1 MRDMARGIDTKPYL
15 EWLDGVES
23 VAVSPNTPHG
33 IVATTFAAVLDRVGH
48 SLGSA
53 ITELHVRLDDTP
65 GKRTVL
71 LPDVAFYRAETI
83 RALDPADRLLPNVPP
98 EIIVE
103 VRSPNDRPGFREE
116 KIRRYLAWGC
126 PLVFDVDPLPRTI
139 VVHTGGRVYTLRLD
153 DRFSDPVVPWLE
165 FDVRDVFERLELF
178 GF

>member
-23 VAVSPNTPHG
+23 IAVSPNTPHG
-33 IVATTFAAVLDRVGH
+33 IVAVTMLELFNRDGNRFGLAMP
-48 SLGSA
+48 
-53 ITELHVRLDDTP
+53 ELHLRLDDDP

-71 LPDVAFYRAETI
+71 LPDVTFYRVETL
-83 RALDPADRLLPNVPP
+83 RALDKADRLLPNVPP
-98 EIIVE
+98 DIIVE

-126 PLVFDVDPLPRTI
+126 PLVFDVDPLPRSI
-139 VVHTGGRVYTLRLD
+139 IVHTQDGARTLGID
-153 DRFSDPVVPWLE
+153 DRFSDPLVPWLA
-165 FDVRDVFERLELF
+165 FDVREVFDRLELF

>member
-1 MRDMARGIDTKPYL
+1 MREMARGIETKPYL

-33 IVATTFAAVLDRVGH
+33 IVA
-48 SLGSA
+48 
-53 ITELHVRLDDTP
+53 ITLAELFNDQGDSFGLAMPEVHLRLNDTP

-71 LPDVAFYRAETI
+71 LPDVAFYRVETL
-83 RALDPADRLLPNVPP
+83 RSLDSADRLLPNVPP

-103 VRSPNDRPGFREE
+103 VRSPDDRPGFREE

-126 PLVFDVDPLPRTI
+126 PLVFDVDPIPRSI
-139 VVHTGGRVYTLRLD
+139 AVHTLNGVRTLGVG
-153 DRFSDPVVPWLE
+153 DRFSDPLVPWLA
-165 FDVRDVFERLELF
+165 FDVADVFARLELF

>member
-15 EWLDGVES
+15 EWLDGAES

-33 IVATTFAAVLDRVGH
+33 LAAMALVRIMDRAGH
-48 SLGSA
+48 GFGDA
-53 ITELHVRLDDTP
+53 IPELHLRLNDTP
-65 GKRTVL
+65 GRQTVL
-71 LPDVAFYRAETI
+71 LPDAAFYRIATI
-83 RALDPADRLLPNVPP
+83 ASLDPADRLLPNVPP

-126 PLVFDVDPLPRTI
+126 PLVFDVDPLPRSI
-139 VVHTGGRVYTLRLD
+139 VVHTQDATRTLGVND
-153 DRFSDPVVPWLE
+153 TFSDPTIPWLE
-165 FDVRDVFERLELF
+165 FAVREVFERLALY

>member
-1 MRDMARGIDTKPYL
+1 MREMARGIDTKPYL

-33 IVATTFAAVLDRVGH
+33 LAAIALAKIMDRAG
-48 SLGSA
+48 GDFGDA
-53 ITELHVRLDDTP
+53 IPELHVRLSDTP

-71 LPDVAFYRAETI
+71 LPDVAFYRFDALK
-83 RALDPADRLLPNVPP
+83 ALDKADRLLPNVPP

-126 PLVFDVDPLPRTI
+126 PLVFDVDPLPRAI
-139 VVHTGGRVYTLRLD
+139 VVHTRDGARPLGAG
-153 DRFSDPVVPWLE
+153 DRFSDPLVPWLT
-165 FDVRDVFERLELF
+165 FDVNEVFERLELF

>member
-1 MRDMARGIDTKPYL
+1 MREMARGIDTTPYL

-33 IVATTFAAVLDRVGH
+33 LATMTFAAVIDRAGH
-48 SLGSA
+48 EIGNALV
-53 ITELHVRLDDTP
+53 ELHLRLNDTP

-71 LPDVAFYRAETI
+71 LPDVTFYRFETLL
-83 RALDPADRLLPNVPP
+83 RLDAADRLLPNVAP
-98 EIIVE
+98 ELIVE

-126 PLVFDVDPLPRTI
+126 PLVFDVEPLARSI
-139 VVHTGGRVYTLRLD
+139 VVHTRDGSRTLD
-153 DRFSDPVVPWLE
+153 IGDRFSDPLVPWLT
-165 FDVRDVFERLELF
+165 FDVSEVFERLELF

>member
-1 MRDMARGIDTKPYL
+1 MREMARGIDTKPYL

-33 IVATTFAAVLDRVGH
+33 IVAITIAELFNRRGDSFGLAMLEVHLRV
-48 SLGSA
+48 S
-53 ITELHVRLDDTP
+53 DTP

-71 LPDVAFYRAETI
+71 LPDVALYRVEI
-83 RALDPADRLLPNVPP
+83 LRALDPVDRLLPNVPP

-126 PLVFDVDPLPRTI
+126 PLVFDVDPPSRTI
-139 VVHTGGRVYTLRLD
+139 VVHTKDRARMLVAG
-153 DRFSDPVVPWLE
+153 DRFSDPAAAWLE
-165 FDVRDVFERLELF
+165 FDVREVFERLDLL

>member
-1 MRDMARGIDTKPYL
+1 MREMARGIDTKPYL

-33 IVATTFAAVLDRVGH
+33 IVSTTIAEVFNRVGDGIG
-48 SLGSA
+48 LA
-53 ITELHVRLDDTP
+53 ISELHLRLNDDPT
-65 GKRTVL
+65 KRTVL
-71 LPDVAFYRAETI
+71 LPDVSFYRTAEF
-83 RALDPADRLLPNVPP
+83 RAIAPADRLLPNVPP

-126 PLVFDVDPLPRTI
+126 PLVFDVDPLPRSI
-139 VVHTGGRVYTLRLD
+139 VVHTRDTARTLGID
-153 DRFSDPVVPWLE
+153 DRFSDPAVPWLT
-165 FDVRDVFERLELF
+165 FDVSQVFERLELF

>member
-33 IVATTFAAVLDRVGH
+33 IVATTIAEVFNSAGKGVG
-48 SLGSA
+48 LA
-53 ITELHVRLDDTP
+53 ISELHLRLNDDP

-71 LPDVAFYRAETI
+71 LPDVSFYRTESFLAI
-83 RALDPADRLLPNVPP
+83 DPADRLLPNVPP
-98 EIIVE
+98 EVIVE

-126 PLVFDVDPLPRTI
+126 PLVFDVDPIPRSI
-139 VVHTGGRVYTLRLD
+139 VVHTRSGSRTLAIG
-153 DRFSDPVVPWLE
+153 DRFSDPLVPWLS
-165 FDVRDVFERLELF
+165 FDVSEVFERLELF